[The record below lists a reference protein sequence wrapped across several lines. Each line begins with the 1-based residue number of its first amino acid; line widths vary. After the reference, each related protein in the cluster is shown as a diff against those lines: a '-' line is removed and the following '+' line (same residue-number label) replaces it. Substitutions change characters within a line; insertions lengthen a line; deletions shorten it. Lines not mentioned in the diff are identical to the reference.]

1 MTGAARVIRFFQ
13 SVDSTNERALAL
25 AAAGAPDG
33 SVIVAAEQT
42 AGRGRRG
49 RAWHSPEGGL
59 YLSYLVRD
67 IDAIEKPALL
77 TLAAGVAA
85 VRAIREATGLRA
97 DLKWPNDVITAD
109 PPRKIAG
116 ILAEASGAGSRLEFA
131 VIGIGVNVATASFP
145 PEVASRASSLAV
157 ELGRD
162 VDRDALQTALIAA
175 LDHEIARLRR
185 GGHEAL
191 IRDWSDA
198 SPSARG
204 HRVSWVSQDGVLTG
218 LTAGVD
224 DEGALLVTAPHG
236 TERLVAGEVIWA
248 QR

>member
-1 MTGAARVIRFFQ
+1 MSGAARVIRFFQ
-13 SVDSTNERALAL
+13 SVDSTNERALAS

-33 SVIVAAEQT
+33 SVIVAAAQT

-67 IDAIEKPALL
+67 VDAIEKPALL

-85 VRAIREATGLRA
+85 VRAIREATGLEA
-97 DLKWPNDVITAD
+97 ELKWPNDVVTAD

-116 ILAEASGAGSRLEFA
+116 ILAEASGAGSRLELA
-131 VIGIGVNVATASFP
+131 VIGIGLNVSTASFP
-145 PEVASRASSLAV
+145 PDIASRASSLAV

-162 VDRDALQTALIAA
+162 VDREALQAAVIAE
-175 LDHEIARLRR
+175 LDREVARLRA

-204 HRVSWVSQDGVLTG
+204 RRVSWVAQDGVLTG

-224 DEGALLVTAPHG
+224 DEGALLVTTPHG
-236 TERLVAGEVIWA
+236 TERLAAGEVIWA
-248 QR
+248 

>member
-1 MTGAARVIRFFQ
+1 MTGAARVIRTFQ

-33 SVIVAAEQT
+33 SVVVAAEQT

-59 YLSYLVRD
+59 YLSYVVRD
-67 IDAIEKPALL
+67 VDTLEKPALL

-85 VRAIREATGLRA
+85 VRAIREATGLHA
-97 DLKWPNDVITAD
+97 DLKWPNDIVTAD

-116 ILAEASGAGSRLEFA
+116 ILAEASGAGSRIEFA
-131 VIGIGVNVATASFP
+131 VIGIGVNVSTASFP
-145 PEVASRASSLAV
+145 PDVAARASSLAV

-162 VDRDALQTALIAA
+162 VDRDALQAALIGA
-175 LDHEIARLRR
+175 LDREVARLRA

-204 HRVSWVSQDGVLTG
+204 GRVSWVSQDEVLTG
-218 LTAGVD
+218 VTAGVD
-224 DEGALLVTAPHG
+224 DEGALLVTTPHG
-236 TERLVAGEVIWA
+236 PERLVAGEVIWA
-248 QR
+248 

>member
-1 MTGAARVIRFFQ
+1 MTGAARVIRTFH

-33 SVIVAAEQT
+33 SVVVAAEQT

-59 YLSYLVRD
+59 YLSYVVRD
-67 IDAIEKPALL
+67 VDTLEKPALL

-85 VRAIREATGLRA
+85 VRAIRAATGLHA
-97 DLKWPNDVITAD
+97 DLKWPNDIVTAD

-116 ILAEASGAGSRLEFA
+116 ILAEASGAGSRIEFA
-131 VIGIGVNVATASFP
+131 VIGIGVNVSTASFP
-145 PEVASRASSLAV
+145 PDVAARASSLAV

-162 VDRDALQTALIAA
+162 VDRDALQAALIGA
-175 LDHEIARLRR
+175 LDREIARLRA

-204 HRVSWVSQDGVLTG
+204 GRVSWVSQDEVLTG
-218 LTAGVD
+218 VTAGVD
-224 DEGALLVTAPHG
+224 DEGALLVTTPHG
-236 TERLVAGEVIWA
+236 PERLVAGEVIWA
-248 QR
+248 